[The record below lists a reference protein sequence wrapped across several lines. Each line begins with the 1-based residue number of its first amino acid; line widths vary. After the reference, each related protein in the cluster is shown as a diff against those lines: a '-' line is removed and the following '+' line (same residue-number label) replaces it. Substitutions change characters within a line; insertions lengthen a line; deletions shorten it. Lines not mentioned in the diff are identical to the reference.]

1 MKLQR
6 WRTFRHSD
14 YVVKWQIAKLC
25 SVDIMPHQLYNLLVS
40 KTFLF
45 CIHASKHAISIL
57 LILSKKKSLTNCVLS
72 GTDEVDRGDK
82 KINVEIIKSKCFQE
96 VHVHIYFSTDI
107 SRLSGYPFNIQS
119 RYSIW
124 ILKHYP
130 LTAGYMCHVAF
141 DIYVDDP
148 KKTGHLFNLDQP
160 WSYREGRCSVM
171 SLMWQP

>member
-1 MKLQR
+1 MKLRR

-107 SRLSGYPFNIQS
+107 SRLSGYPVNIQS

-130 LTAGYMCHVAF
+130 LKASYMCHVAF

-148 KKTGHLFNLDQP
+148 KKTGHLFNLDLIE
-160 WSYREGRCSVM
+160 REDARLCH
-171 SLMWQP
+171 

>member
-1 MKLQR
+1 M
-6 WRTFRHSD
+6 
-14 YVVKWQIAKLC
+14 
-25 SVDIMPHQLYNLLVS
+25 
-40 KTFLF
+40 
-45 CIHASKHAISIL
+45 
-57 LILSKKKSLTNCVLS
+57 S

-82 KINVEIIKSKCFQE
+82 KIIVEINKSKCFQE
-96 VHVHIYFSTDI
+96 VHVHIYFSTNI

-130 LTAGYMCHVAF
+130 LTASYMCHVAF

-148 KKTGHLFNLDQP
+148 KKTIQP